1 MLQFATFKSL
11 LIINVSDCM
20 RKFTFS
26 GSSDKCCALG
36 VILMWQS
43 LQTHERDLIFYLRNK
58 KVIFVGDH

>member
-26 GSSDKCCALG
+26 GPYKCFALG
-36 VILMWQS
+36 VILIWQS
-43 LQTHERDLIFYLRNK
+43 LKPQEHDLIFFLRNK
-58 KVIFVGDH
+58 KVIPVEDH